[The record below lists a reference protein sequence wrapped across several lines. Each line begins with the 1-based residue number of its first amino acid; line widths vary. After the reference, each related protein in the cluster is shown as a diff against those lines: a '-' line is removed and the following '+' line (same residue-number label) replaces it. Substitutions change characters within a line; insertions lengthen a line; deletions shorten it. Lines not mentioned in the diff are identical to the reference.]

1 MKNLEQIVN
10 KPEKINLK
18 EIFKYSLKG
27 GVIGI
32 PLGIAGVT
40 IASLI
45 YENDPSSQ
53 TLTGP
58 IIAGALNGG
67 YLGFLI
73 GGFIGLTKEAYI
85 SSKVNLNVLYN
96 YYRNS
101 DK

>member
-1 MKNLEQIVN
+1 MEDLEQIVD
-10 KPEKINLK
+10 KPKRINLK
-18 EIFKYSLKG
+18 KVFKHSLVG
-27 GVIGI
+27 GGIGI

-73 GGFIGLTKEAYI
+73 GEVYVVELTRSVE
-85 SSKVNLNVLYN
+85 L
-96 YYRNS
+96 
-101 DK
+101 